1 MINYLKKST
10 LKLNF
15 FILVIVI
22 ISIFINNTTF
32 YISLCFLY
40 LYKNFEEYKIT
51 NQYEKNLLLFTPLI
65 FYIVKIYQSIQKEDL
80 IFWDNQYLF
89 IYFNCNSGITSHKIY
104 LDNIPYTCISDIG
117 FGIISKYI
125 STSLN
130 SWHASII
137 LFSLVSIFLIFV
149 LSKVQDDN
157 LYLLIFFILSPAFRF
172 LLFSLNSD
180 IFILLTFVCLIY
192 KTGLKFNLVHLLI
205 LSVLI
210 QFKIYPL
217 GVLLGYIFY
226 NLFKKDF
233 THMMRNLFFAI
244 LNLLIIFF
252 DTISDIQN
260 EISQFVNTFLGIP
273 YVYAPIYSFGV
284 LADYK
289 TYFEV
294 QLSPLENFN
303 FLRILIFISFVTVFI
318 LFKNNEFENYKYLS
332 EYQEKIFV
340 FFTPMVLFI
349 NFFGNYAYKLPFN
362 FILISV
368 LFLNSKVSLKLIFGI
383 FILFNPLFYLLNF
396 EYAHNLFE
404 PTFINSVSFTFS
416 RVSFYTLNLFFLN
429 QFYNI
434 FKKNKLTKAD

>member
-1 MINYLKKST
+1 MVNYFKKNT
-10 LKLNF
+10 PELNIF
-15 FILVIVI
+15 VLSIVIV
-22 ISIFINNTTF
+22 SIFINNTVF
-32 YISLCFLY
+32 YMSLCFLY
-40 LYKNFEEYKIT
+40 LYKNVEEFKIKT
-51 NQYEKNLLLFTPLI
+51 QNEKKLLLSTPII
-65 FYIVKIYQSIQKEDL
+65 FYIVKFYQSIQREDL
-80 IFWDNQYLF
+80 LFWDNQYLF
-89 IYFNCNSGITSHKIY
+89 IYFNCNKGLTSHRIY
-104 LDNIPYTCISDIG
+104 LDDVSYTCISDLG

-137 LFSLVSIFLIFV
+137 LFSLVSIVLIFFI
-149 LSKVQDDN
+149 SKVNDNN

-180 IFILLTFVCLIY
+180 IFILLTFIYLIY
-192 KTGLKFNLVHLLI
+192 KTRLEFNLIHLLV

-226 NLFKKDF
+226 NLIKKDF
-233 THMMRNLFFAI
+233 THMMRNLFFAVM
-244 LNLLIIFF
+244 NLLIIYF
-252 DTISDIQN
+252 DSILDVQN
-260 EISQFVNTFLGIP
+260 QISQFVNTFLGIP

-294 QLSPLENFN
+294 QLSPLENFS
-303 FLRILIFISFVTVFI
+303 FLRILIFISFLTVFI
-318 LFKNNEFENYKYLS
+318 LFKNSEFENYKYLS

-340 FFTPMVLFI
+340 FFTPMVLFV

-362 FILISV
+362 FLLISV
-368 LFLNSKVSLKLIFGI
+368 FFLNSKKSLKIIFGI
-383 FILFNPLFYLLNF
+383 FILFNPLFYFLNF
-396 EYAHNLFE
+396 EYAHNLFD
-404 PTFINSVSFTFS
+404 PTYINSLSFIFS
-416 RVSFYTLNLFFLN
+416 RVSFYTLNLFFLT

-434 FKKNKLTKAD
+434 AKKNILTKSD

>member
-1 MINYLKKST
+1 MVNYLKKNT
-10 LKLNF
+10 PELNIF
-15 FILVIVI
+15 VLSIVIV
-22 ISIFINNTTF
+22 SIFINNTVF
-32 YISLCFLY
+32 YMSLCFLY
-40 LYKNFEEYKIT
+40 LYKNVEEFKIKT
-51 NQYEKNLLLFTPLI
+51 QNEKKLLLSTPII
-65 FYIVKIYQSIQKEDL
+65 FYIVKFYQSIQREDL
-80 IFWDNQYLF
+80 LFWDNQYLF
-89 IYFNCNSGITSHKIY
+89 IYFNCNKGLTSHRIY
-104 LDNIPYTCISDIG
+104 LDDVSYTCISDLG

-137 LFSLVSIFLIFV
+137 LFSLVSIVLIFFI
-149 LSKVQDDN
+149 SKVNDNN

-180 IFILLTFVCLIY
+180 IFILLTFIYLIY
-192 KTGLKFNLVHLLI
+192 KTRLEFNLIHLLV

-226 NLFKKDF
+226 NLIKKDF
-233 THMMRNLFFAI
+233 THMMRNLFFAVM
-244 LNLLIIFF
+244 NLLIIYF
-252 DTISDIQN
+252 DSILDVQN
-260 EISQFVNTFLGIP
+260 QISQFVNTFLGIP

-294 QLSPLENFN
+294 QLSPLENFS
-303 FLRILIFISFVTVFI
+303 FLRILIFISFLTVFI
-318 LFKNNEFENYKYLS
+318 LFKNSEFENYKYLS

-340 FFTPMVLFI
+340 FFTPMVLFV

-362 FILISV
+362 FLLISV
-368 LFLNSKVSLKLIFGI
+368 FFLNSKKSLKIIFGI
-383 FILFNPLFYLLNF
+383 FILFNPLFYFLNF
-396 EYAHNLFE
+396 EYAHNLFD
-404 PTFINSVSFTFS
+404 PTYINSLSFIFS
-416 RVSFYTLNLFFLN
+416 RVSFYTLNLFFLT

-434 FKKNKLTKAD
+434 AKKNILTKSD

>member
-1 MINYLKKST
+1 MVNYLKKNT
-10 LKLNF
+10 PKLNI
-15 FILVIVI
+15 FILTTVIV
-22 ISIFINNTTF
+22 SIFINNTTF
-32 YISLCFLY
+32 YISLFLLY
-40 LYKNFEEYKIT
+40 LYKNLEEFKVKSQ
-51 NQYEKNLLLFTPLI
+51 NEKKLLLFTPLI
-65 FYIVKIYQSIQKEDL
+65 FYIVKFYQSIQREDL
-80 IFWDNQYLF
+80 LFWDNQYLF
-89 IYFNCNSGITSHKIY
+89 IYFNCNNGLTSHRIY
-104 LDNIPYTCISDIG
+104 LDDIPYTCISDLG
-117 FGIISKYI
+117 FGIITKYI
-125 STSLN
+125 STSFN

-137 LFSLVSIFLIFV
+137 LFGLVAIVLIFFV
-149 LSKVQDDN
+149 SKVHDN
-157 LYLLIFFILSPAFRF
+157 DLYFVIFFILSPAFRF

-180 IFILLTFVCLIY
+180 IFILLTFVYLIY
-192 KTGLKFNLVHLLI
+192 KTRLKFNLMHLLV

-226 NLFKKDF
+226 NLIKKDF
-233 THMMRNLFFAI
+233 THMIRNLFFAI
-244 LNLLIIFF
+244 MNLLIIYF
-252 DTISDIQN
+252 DSILDVQN

-294 QLSPLENFN
+294 QLSPLENFS
-303 FLRILIFISFVTVFI
+303 FLRILIFISFLTVFI
-318 LFKNNEFENYKYLS
+318 LFKNNEFENYKYLL
-332 EYQEKIFV
+332 EFQEKVLV

-362 FILISV
+362 FLLISV
-368 LFLNSKVSLKLIFGI
+368 LFLNSKKSLKIIFGI

-396 EYAHNLFE
+396 EYAHNLFV
-404 PTFINSVSFTFS
+404 PNYINSLSFIFS

-434 FKKNKLTKAD
+434 AKKNILTKSD